1 MTEVLW
7 SPDPFE
13 VSGKSSDTKRWFAVE
28 LVACSHILC
37 CVSLLTSECAI
48 SKSFPSR
55 AWHWHISNS
64 CWGFVFT
71 SQGCHCRDTVKS
83 FQICLTFNQNHA
95 KASGGMINNFLKVF
109 LNPSLIHLYIYFF
122 SFCYCWF
129 WYSVWAYELFIFVVL
144 LICRVHWA
152 ESANF
157 PLRDDWRFRPTLLSV
172 FIYLFFIPS
181 SGVVIIQK
189 DVRSR

>member
-1 MTEVLW
+1 MTEVRW
-7 SPDPFE
+7 SPDTFE

-71 SQGCHCRDTVKS
+71 SQGCHCGDTVKY
-83 FQICLTFNQNHA
+83 FQISLTFNQNHV

-109 LNPSLIHLYIYFF
+109 LNPSLYTYVYIF
-122 SFCYCWF
+122 SLSVIVDFDIQFEPMSYLFLLCCWF
-129 WYSVWAYELFIFVVL
+129 VECTGLQVL
-144 LICRVHWA
+144 ISL
-152 ESANF
+152 
-157 PLRDDWRFRPTLLSV
+157 
-172 FIYLFFIPS
+172 
-181 SGVVIIQK
+181 
-189 DVRSR
+189 

>member
-7 SPDPFE
+7 SPDTFE

-55 AWHWHISNS
+55 AWHWRISNS

-71 SQGCHCRDTVKS
+71 SQGCHCGDTVKY
-83 FQICLTFNQNHA
+83 FQISLTFNQNHV
-95 KASGGMINNFLKVF
+95 KAIGGMINNFLKVF
-109 LNPSLIHLYIYFF
+109 LNPSFYTYVYIFFFLLLLLILIFSLSLRAIYF
-122 SFCYCWF
+122 CC
-129 WYSVWAYELFIFVVL
+129 VVDL
-144 LICRVHWA
+144 S
-152 ESANF
+152 SA
-157 PLRDDWRFRPTLLSV
+157 L
-172 FIYLFFIPS
+172 
-181 SGVVIIQK
+181 GCK
-189 DVRSR
+189 C